1 MSTDRP
7 EHPEGRAEGQDSIT
21 HSRICDECD
30 RETYQFERCHV
41 CGDVPWK
48 VVTDGGRDVGEH
60 RVVRERVQK
69 LDAAIEWAAY
79 REFAKVHGDWD

>member
-1 MSTDRP
+1 MTVPSEDS
-7 EHPEGRAEGQDSIT
+7 RAI
-21 HSRICDECD
+21 
-30 RETYQFERCHV
+30 
-41 CGDVPWK
+41 P
-48 VVTDGGRDVGEH
+48 EH